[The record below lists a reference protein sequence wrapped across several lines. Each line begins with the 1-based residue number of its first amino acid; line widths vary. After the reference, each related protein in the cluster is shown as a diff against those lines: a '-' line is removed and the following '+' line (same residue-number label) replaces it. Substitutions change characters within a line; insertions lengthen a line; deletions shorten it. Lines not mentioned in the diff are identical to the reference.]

1 MSINKFTKFL
11 NVKENKRE
19 KEFNKTY
26 KIINFNNRDS
36 LRAYVDFCR
45 PLLTDLIKY
54 IGYTVFYVKPLIDKD
69 IKRNERIQ
77 ILSYKQLDTT
87 FEITDEN
94 IVDIYV
100 CRTKN
105 DIQKIITRKG
115 YIITDIISLV
125 RFISG
130 KYSYSEY
137 AFDYLESLGMDIPME
152 FYNKYITLDY
162 IKFLKGKYCQFTCYC
177 CEKEYIGT
185 NCKGI
190 GMNEFHVNDIC
201 RKCYKI
207 FKISNINNDVIS
219 RDYYERCL
227 PFIIKIQHWWVDKYW
242 NPKSKIC
249 QSRLGREY
257 EELMNE

>member
-26 KIINFNNRDS
+26 KIINFNNRDF
-36 LRAYVDFCR
+36 LRGYADFCR
-45 PLLTDLIKY
+45 PLLIDFIKY
-54 IGYTVFYVKPLIDKD
+54 VGYTVFYVKPPIDKN
-69 IKRNERIQ
+69 IKKNERIQ

-94 IVDIYV
+94 INNIYICENLKLDNSDLERYQQIKEV
-100 CRTKN
+100 IC
-105 DIQKIITRKG
+105 IFEIIR
-115 YIITDIISLV
+115 S
-125 RFISG
+125 RP
-130 KYSYSEY
+130 YSIN
-137 AFDYLESLGMDIPME
+137 AFYYLEILGMDIPIE

-219 RDYYERCL
+219 SDYYERCL

-242 NPKSKIC
+242 NPRSKIC

-257 EELMNE
+257 EELMNK